1 MNLEV
6 LKQRKEI
13 QEYKGKEK
21 KSLEQISAV
30 SQYEFIYSQIKTK
43 LAWTSYFTNTSFRN
57 RSKASL
63 YVN

>member
-43 LAWTSYFTNTSFRN
+43 LA
-57 RSKASL
+57 
-63 YVN
+63 